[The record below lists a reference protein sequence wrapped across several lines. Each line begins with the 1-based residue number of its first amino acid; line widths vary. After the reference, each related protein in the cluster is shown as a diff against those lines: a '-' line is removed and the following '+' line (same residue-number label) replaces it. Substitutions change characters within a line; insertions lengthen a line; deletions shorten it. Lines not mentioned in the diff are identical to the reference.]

1 MSDPSYEAPED
12 APVRRGGGV
21 KADINVTPL
30 VDVVLVLLI
39 IFMVVTPQMESGVAV
54 DLPKARNTEEAGAA
68 EVPVTLSIDKDGAVY
83 LEKEKLAPEV
93 LETRLSG
100 LHAENERRPLVLKA
114 DRTVTY
120 ERIREVFQSCQSIG
134 FPGVS
139 LQVIEQGDV

>member
-1 MSDPSYEAPED
+1 VSDPSHEHSDD

-54 DLPKARNTEEAGAA
+54 DLPKARNTEESAA
-68 EVPVTLSIDKDGAVY
+68 TTAPVTLSIDRDGAIY
-83 LEKEKLAPEV
+83 LEKEKLEPDSVEK
-93 LETRLSG
+93 RLAG
-100 LHAENERRPLVLKA
+100 LHEEDAGRPLVLKA
-114 DRTVTY
+114 DRAVAY
-120 ERIREVFQSCQSIG
+120 ERVREIFQSCQSIG

-139 LQVIEQGDV
+139 LQVIEQGDA